1 VRAPR
6 NSAKNVYVQGLRVN
20 GRSWTSTSLPHSL
33 LAKGGVLD
41 FAMGPEPSA
50 WGTGENA
57 APVSITRGDQVPE
70 PRADVLKG
78 AGALFDDT
86 SATSATLTSADLPAR
101 GAVRPV
107 QYTLTS
113 GADHTTAP
121 SGWTLQGST
130 DGTTWRTLDHRTGE
144 TFAWDRQTRA
154 FTIAAP
160 GTYSRYRLV
169 LDGESTLAE
178 VELLA

>member
-1 VRAPR
+1 MPA
-6 NSAKNVYVQGLRVN
+6 
-20 GRSWTSTSLPHSL
+20 
-33 LAKGGVLD
+33 
-41 FAMGPEPSA
+41 
-50 WGTGENA
+50 
-57 APVSITRGDQVPE
+57 

-86 SATSATLTSADLPAR
+86 SATSAAVTSADLPAQ

-113 GADHTTAP
+113 GADRTEAP
-121 SGWTLQGST
+121 TGWTLQGSA
-130 DGTTWRTLDHRTGE
+130 DGTKWHTLDHRSGE
-144 TFAWDRQTRA
+144 SFAWDRQTRA

-160 GTYSRYRLV
+160 GTYTRYRLV